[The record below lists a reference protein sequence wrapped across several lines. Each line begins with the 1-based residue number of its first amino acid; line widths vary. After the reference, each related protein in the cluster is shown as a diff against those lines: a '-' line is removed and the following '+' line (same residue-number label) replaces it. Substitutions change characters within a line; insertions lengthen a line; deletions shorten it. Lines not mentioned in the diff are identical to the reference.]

1 MFISDD
7 NLRAMYAGGHGNAT
21 ARRFS
26 RCWARVFDLGILP
39 RRWVTLEVTGR
50 RSGQTRRFPLGMADW
65 EGRWYLVPMLGERC
79 HWVQN
84 VRAAGGRAVIR
95 RRRGVRCRLVELPE
109 AERPAILRRYLRKVP
124 GARPHIPLAPDAPA
138 ADFAAIA
145 PRYPVFRVVPEA
157 TRRRRWPRRLLL
169 GMTALLALIV
179 LATWAFIK
187 LQPTLPPLALP
198 ATAAQAPAGPLA
210 GTWTV
215 SSGTAGFRVA
225 ETALGMSNDTVGRT
239 GDVSGSLVVSGH
251 RVTSATF
258 RIDLAAV
265 KVNGKTQPQFVT
277 SLHAGRFPVATF
289 TLASP
294 ATFGSALASGGNVGV
309 TAAGRLSLNGVTRPV
324 TVTVSGRR
332 DGAGLEVAGSIP
344 VAFSRWD
351 IKGPG
356 GLGFLGSLADRGVA
370 EFLLTLHQR

>member
-1 MFISDD
+1 MLISDD
-7 NLRAMYAGGHGNAT
+7 SLRAMYAGGHGNAT

-26 RCWARVFDLGILP
+26 RCWARVFDLGVLP

-79 HWVQN
+79 QWVQN

-95 RRRGVRCRLVELPE
+95 RRRAVPCRLVELPE
-109 AERPAILRRYLRKVP
+109 AERPAILRRYLLKVP
-124 GARPHIPLAPDAPA
+124 GARPHIPLRPDAPA

-145 PRYPVFRVVPEA
+145 ARYPVFLVIPEA
-157 TRRRRWPRRLLL
+157 ARRRRWPRRLLL
-169 GMTALLALIV
+169 GATALLALIV
-179 LATWAFIK
+179 LATWAFIRF
-187 LQPTLPPLALP
+187 QPTQPPLALP
-198 ATAAQAPAGPLA
+198 GTAAQAPAGRLA
-210 GTWTV
+210 GSWTV

-239 GDVSGSLVVSGH
+239 GDVGGSLVVSGR

-258 RIDLAAV
+258 RIDLAGV
-265 KVNGKTQPQFVT
+265 KLNGKTQPQFAT
-277 SLHAGRFPVATF
+277 SLHAGQFPVATF

-294 ATFGSALASGGNVGV
+294 ATFGSALALGGSVRV
-309 TAAGRLSLNGVTRPV
+309 TAAGRLTLNGVTRPV

-332 DGAGLEVAGSIP
+332 DGASLEVAGSIP